1 MNALIDSWPLGGRSK
16 DLLVDLRV
24 DDLLLLEGRQ
34 LLLLRGMFGRG
45 VGSRGGS
52 GRGADF

>member
-1 MNALIDSWPLGGRSK
+1 MNALIDSWPLGGRPK

-45 VGSRGGS
+45 VGSREGS

>member
-1 MNALIDSWPLGGRSK
+1 MNALIDSWPLGGRPK

-34 LLLLRGMFGRG
+34 LLLLRGMFG